1 MEEAD
6 EKREVVIKKCRDL
19 QKASFLLYVLSSVT
33 LYGDDVRTYVR
44 TYSL

>member
-19 QKASFLLYVLSSVT
+19 QKASILVCVLSSVT
-33 LYGDDVRTYVR
+33 LYRNHVRT
-44 TYSL
+44 

>member
-19 QKASFLLYVLSSVT
+19 QKASISMREHARACASM
-33 LYGDDVRTYVR
+33 RQHAPACA
-44 TYSL
+44 SMS